1 MREIVL
7 DTETTGFD
15 PESGDRIVEIACL
28 ELVRRIPSGRTW
40 WQYIN
45 PERDMPAE
53 AFAVH
58 GLSTEFLS
66 DKPKFASVAQDF
78 LNFVDGA
85 RLVIHNAAFDMK
97 FLNAELKRMKMPP
110 LRSDTVIDT
119 LALAR
124 RKHPGAQNSLDAL
137 CRRYKIDNS
146 KRTKH
151 GAMLDVELL
160 AEVYLN
166 LIDAGQAGFDLTP
179 KNTAA
184 QASQAAGGVTA
195 RPEALPSRL
204 TEEEKAAHQTF
215 LTGELKGTPLWREYL
230 VNSEG

>member
-7 DTETTGFD
+7 DTETTGLD
-15 PESGDRIVEIACL
+15 PESGDRVVEIACL
-28 ELVRRIPSGRTW
+28 ELIRGIPSGRVW
-40 WQYIN
+40 WEYVN

-53 AFAVH
+53 AFKVH
-58 GLSTEFLS
+58 GLSAEFLS
-66 DKPKFASVAQDF
+66 TKPLFASLAQDF
-78 LNFVDGA
+78 QNFIEDA
-85 RLVIHNAAFDMK
+85 KLVIHNAAFDVK
-97 FLNAELKRMKMPP
+97 FLNAELKRVGMGPIRP
-110 LRSDTVIDT
+110 ELVLVT

-151 GAMLDVELL
+151 GALLDVELL

-166 LIDAGQAGFDLTP
+166 LIDAGQAGLDLAP
-179 KNTAA
+179 KGTAA
-184 QASQAAGGVTA
+184 EQASRAAAAAVTV

-204 TEEEKAAHQTF
+204 SEEEKAAHQTF
-215 LTGELKGTPLWREYL
+215 LTGELKNTPLWTKYL
-230 VNSEG
+230 G